1 MDGGLHVCT
10 WMSLHPAR
18 GGSRP
23 RETGTTPGAAWKSV
37 AEFLNRP
44 TARFL
49 SGQKTPWSVV
59 QAQDFFRIG
68 ERVCEGQG
76 FNDRRTDRQTEK
88 EKFLLQIEI
97 SMEEYFSLPFSPS
110 PPSSL
115 LLQLDKQPVAT
126 HLFEAKI
133 LKIWKKV
140 SNKLVV
146 WIFQKRKIYIEKI
159 EYFLICCY
167 STLKKE

>member
-1 MDGGLHVCT
+1 MEKVCEPLLQFPQGWT
-10 WMSLHPAR
+10 EDCTCVRGCRFIQPGVGHGQEKRGQPSAR
-18 GGSRP
+18 
-23 RETGTTPGAAWKSV
+23 PGSV

-76 FNDRRTDRQTEK
+76 FNDRQTDRQTEK

-133 LKIWKKV
+133 LKI
-140 SNKLVV
+140 
-146 WIFQKRKIYIEKI
+146 
-159 EYFLICCY
+159 
-167 STLKKE
+167 